1 MKKMKLLLFII
12 FPVFLAVF
20 VMAQEDKKE
29 ENVPLGM
36 EIMEIGQ
43 AKLLVPKDIKFHKEG
58 DLVVLENSAE
68 YVARRLSEMEER
80 LEKIEAKEKELSEKL
95 EQLNKI
101 LNEIQKNNLTPEKK
115 EK

>member
-1 MKKMKLLLFII
+1 MS
-12 FPVFLAVF
+12 
-20 VMAQEDKKE
+20 QEDKKE
-29 ENVPLGM
+29 EKVAEGM

-43 AKLLVPKDIKFHKEG
+43 TRLLVPEGIKYHRQG

-80 LEKIEAKEKELSEKL
+80 LAKIEAKEKELSGKL
-95 EQLNKI
+95 EQLNKT
-101 LNEIQKNNLTPEKK
+101 LTEIQKNSPTIDKK